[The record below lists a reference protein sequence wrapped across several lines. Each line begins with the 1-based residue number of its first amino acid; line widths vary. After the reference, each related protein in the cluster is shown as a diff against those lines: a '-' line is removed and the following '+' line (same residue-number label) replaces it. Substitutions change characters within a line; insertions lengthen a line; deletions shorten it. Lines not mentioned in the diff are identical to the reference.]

1 DRQVTGFSNTEEKLA
16 ELDKVVPFLTEN
28 ELGARGGSY
37 SKHDDPWQPYVV
49 ADDRLITGQNPAST
63 GPLAENVLAKLKG
76 R

>member
-1 DRQVTGFSNTEEKLA
+1 M
-16 ELDKVVPFLTEN
+16 VPFLTEN
-28 ELGARGGSY
+28 ELGARGGNY

-49 ADDRLITGQNPAST
+49 ADGRLITGQNPAST